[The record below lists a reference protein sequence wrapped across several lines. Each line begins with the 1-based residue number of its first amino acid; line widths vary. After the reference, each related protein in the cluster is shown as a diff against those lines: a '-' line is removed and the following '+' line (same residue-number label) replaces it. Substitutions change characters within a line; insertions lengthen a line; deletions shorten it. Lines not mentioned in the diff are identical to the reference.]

1 MEKGTFITIVVFVE
15 AGLELANK
23 VAIARITSTYGFA
36 GTMALSFAIEVLG
49 RAAVLW
55 WHRNK
60 VAAEEV
66 VTDGMTGSTII
77 PVVTSDES
85 PNRTPR
91 RRVKS
96 LKKAAHRHENAN
108 DKKRYEFRV
117 YYEELGESVATMVA
131 FGTLIAAG
139 ELQPAEGLARL
150 AFALGC
156 EYFADLGVWVM
167 MESDGYNLTNVVY
180 RFSPARIGTLV
191 FIVALGLAGIELGNE
206 MAAMAVVNVVANG
219 TVGNSTSNKTQ

>member
-1 MEKGTFITIVVFVE
+1 
-15 AGLELANK
+15 
-23 VAIARITSTYGFA
+23 
-36 GTMALSFAIEVLG
+36 MALSFAIEILAK
-49 RAAVLW
+49 AAVLC

-60 VAAEEV
+60 NRVEDEGKRMMATGVSIIPSSDDAAE
-66 VTDGMTGSTII
+66 TA
-77 PVVTSDES
+77 ES
-85 PNRTPR
+85 RMLRSRPSFN
-91 RRVKS
+91 
-96 LKKAAHRHENAN
+96 KAAHRHDNAN

-150 AFALGC
+150 AFALAC

-180 RFSPARIGTLV
+180 RSSPARIGALV
-191 FIVALGLAGIELGNE
+191 FNVAAGFAAVEIGNE
-206 MAAMAVVNVVANG
+206 MVAMAVGNAVANG
-219 TVGNSTSNKTQ
+219 TAGNSTSNATQ